1 MYEGKSKTQTHEA
14 LGHTSKPTE
23 TQTTIN
29 HQEHCAHLLD
39 TNAFVRNTCL
49 QESKQL

>member
-1 MYEGKSKTQTHEA
+1 MNEGKSKTQTHVP
-14 LGHTSKPTE
+14 LHHSSKPTE

-49 QESKQL
+49 QETKQP